1 MALML
6 DDLETFRKHRNEI
19 YESLISKFGGRE
31 KEIDDICALLSRHNL
46 VVLTGNAG
54 IGKSRLAVAAIE
66 KYVCVNKEA
75 KVIVALKE
83 FTSCN

>member
-31 KEIDDICALLSRHNL
+31 KEIDIRVLLSRHNL
-46 VVLTGNAG
+46 VVLTKNAG

-83 FTSCN
+83 STSCN